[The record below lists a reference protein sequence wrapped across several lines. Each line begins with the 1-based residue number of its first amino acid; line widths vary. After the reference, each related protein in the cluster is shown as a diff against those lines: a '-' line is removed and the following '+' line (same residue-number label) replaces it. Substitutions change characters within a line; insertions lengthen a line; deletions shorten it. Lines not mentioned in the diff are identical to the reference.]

1 MEKDGIRSV
10 AIVGLGAMGA
20 GYARQIAKNN
30 REVRLYGIVRNLQK
44 YKKDPIFVNGERLN
58 IDYVSWKEGRNGPVD
73 LVILA
78 VKSYHLQ
85 EAVQNL
91 AVWIDENTILL
102 SLLNG
107 LDSER
112 RLTEAFGSE
121 HVLYATVTGAD
132 TNRKESQVTCNRC
145 GCLYF
150 GEKKNETWSP
160 RVKRVAGFLEQSGI
174 AYQVPADM
182 EYKLWEKFLI
192 NVGCNQTSTVYQ
204 MNYGKLRESAEAT
217 EKMRSAQREV
227 ILLAR
232 YYGVALGEENIKA
245 WEEDLQRLTPHGRS
259 SMLHDYWQ
267 GRPLETEILGDA
279 VTAMAAEAGIP
290 VPVNRELNE
299 KIHEMILERNLVNRG
314 SPATPDKIANQLRM
328 DILHQ
333 KIKKGDKMAENQLAK
348 RFSASRSSVRTA
360 LQILSNEGLILTHE
374 NGRREAVEF
383 TEKQV
388 IELYHFRWLLEQE
401 ALKRMLSQ
409 KNSIFPLIAEV
420 LAKIEKACLEENA
433 DTDWYDLDVQF
444 HRAWVRT
451 SGNMFLVNAWES
463 NAQLVY
469 TLMNFNTSAGYAQEY
484 ADTFFDKHKRLY
496 ELCLSDG
503 AQCFQELEKHIM
515 DAEIITKS
523 LLGVS
528 V

>member
-1 MEKDGIRSV
+1 MS
-10 AIVGLGAMGA
+10 
-20 GYARQIAKNN
+20 
-30 REVRLYGIVRNLQK
+30 
-44 YKKDPIFVNGERLN
+44 
-58 IDYVSWKEGRNGPVD
+58 
-73 LVILA
+73 
-78 VKSYHLQ
+78 
-85 EAVQNL
+85 
-91 AVWIDENTILL
+91 
-102 SLLNG
+102 
-107 LDSER
+107 
-112 RLTEAFGSE
+112 
-121 HVLYATVTGAD
+121 
-132 TNRKESQVTCNRC
+132 
-145 GCLYF
+145 
-150 GEKKNETWSP
+150 
-160 RVKRVAGFLEQSGI
+160 RVARFLEQSGI
-174 AYQVPADM
+174 DYEVPADM

-204 MNYGKLRESAEAT
+204 MNYGKLRESAEAM

-227 ILLAR
+227 IRLAG
-232 YYGVALGEENIKA
+232 YYGVPLSEDNITA
-245 WEEDLQRLTPHGRS
+245 WEADLQRLTPQGRS

-279 VTAMAAEAGIP
+279 VMEMATEAGIS
-290 VPVNRELNE
+290 VPVNRELNDR
-299 KIHEMILERNLVNRG
+299 IHQMILERNLVNRG

-333 KIKKGDKMAENQLAK
+333 KIRKGDKMAENQLAK

-360 LQILSNEGLILTHE
+360 LQILSNEGLILTHK

-409 KNSIFPLIAEV
+409 KKSIFPLIAEV
-420 LAKIEKACLEENA
+420 LARIEKACLEKSS
-433 DTDWYDLDVQF
+433 DVDWYDLDVCF
-444 HRAWVRT
+444 HRALVRS
-451 SGNMFLVNAWES
+451 SGNMFLINAWES

-496 ELCLSDG
+496 ELCLSDDG
-503 AQCFQELEKHIM
+503 QCFQELEKHIM

-523 LLGVS
+523 LLGAS
-528 V
+528 M

>member
-1 MEKDGIRSV
+1 M
-10 AIVGLGAMGA
+10 
-20 GYARQIAKNN
+20 
-30 REVRLYGIVRNLQK
+30 
-44 YKKDPIFVNGERLN
+44 
-58 IDYVSWKEGRNGPVD
+58 
-73 LVILA
+73 
-78 VKSYHLQ
+78 
-85 EAVQNL
+85 
-91 AVWIDENTILL
+91 
-102 SLLNG
+102 
-107 LDSER
+107 
-112 RLTEAFGSE
+112 
-121 HVLYATVTGAD
+121 
-132 TNRKESQVTCNRC
+132 
-145 GCLYF
+145 
-150 GEKKNETWSP
+150 
-160 RVKRVAGFLEQSGI
+160 
-174 AYQVPADM
+174 
-182 EYKLWEKFLI
+182 
-192 NVGCNQTSTVYQ
+192 
-204 MNYGKLRESAEAT
+204 
-217 EKMRSAQREV
+217 
-227 ILLAR
+227 
-232 YYGVALGEENIKA
+232 
-245 WEEDLQRLTPHGRS
+245 
-259 SMLHDYWQ
+259 
-267 GRPLETEILGDA
+267 GDA

-523 LLGVS
+523 LLGAS

>member
-1 MEKDGIRSV
+1 MERDEIRSV

-20 GYARQIAKNN
+20 GYAKRIEENN
-30 REVRLYGIVRNLQK
+30 QKARLYGIVRNPQE
-44 YKKDPIFVNGERLN
+44 YKKDPVLVNGERLD
-58 IDYVSWKEGRNGPVD
+58 IEYVSLKEGIKEPAD

-78 VKSYHLQ
+78 VKSYHLPEVMQ
-85 EAVQNL
+85 SLEVL
-91 AVWIDENTILL
+91 IGENTILL

-107 LDSER
+107 LGSER
-112 RLTEAFGSE
+112 QLADAFGKD

-132 TNRKESQVTCNRC
+132 TNRKEKQVTCSCC

-150 GEKKNETWSP
+150 GERKNDVRTS
-160 RVKRVAGFLEQSGI
+160 RVSRVARFLEQSGI
-174 AYQVPADM
+174 DYEVPADM

-204 MNYGKLRESAEAT
+204 MNYGKLRESAEAM

-227 ILLAR
+227 IRLAG
-232 YYGVALGEENIKA
+232 YYGVPLSEDNITA
-245 WEEDLQRLTPHGRS
+245 WEADLQRLTPQGRS

-279 VTAMAAEAGIP
+279 VMEMATEAGIS
-290 VPVNRELNE
+290 VPVNRELNDR
-299 KIHEMILERNLVNRG
+299 IHQMILERNLVNRG

-333 KIKKGDKMAENQLAK
+333 KIRKGDKMAENQLAK

-360 LQILSNEGLILTHE
+360 VQILSNEGLSLAHK

-409 KNSIFPLIAEV
+409 KKSIFPLIAEV
-420 LAKIEKACLEENA
+420 LARIEKACLEKSS
-433 DTDWYDLDVQF
+433 DVDWYDLDVCF
-444 HRAWVRT
+444 HRALVRS
-451 SGNMFLVNAWES
+451 SGNMFLINAWES

-496 ELCLSDG
+496 ELCLSDDG
-503 AQCFQELEKHIM
+503 QCFQELEKHIM

-523 LLGVS
+523 LLGAS
-528 V
+528 M